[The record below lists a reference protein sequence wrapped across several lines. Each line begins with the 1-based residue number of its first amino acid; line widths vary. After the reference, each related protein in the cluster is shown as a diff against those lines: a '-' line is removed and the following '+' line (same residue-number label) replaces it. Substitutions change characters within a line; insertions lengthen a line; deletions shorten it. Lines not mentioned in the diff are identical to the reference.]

1 MKYKGTIGRTNKFTP
16 RKFITQDTFKKI
28 SKLKNVIINE
38 LIKSGVNIQTTNLN
52 NLNNILLEELGEF
65 ANYIK
70 NYTIKNH

>member
-1 MKYKGTIGRTNKFTP
+1 MNRKGTIGRTNKFTP

-28 SKLKNVIINE
+28 SKLKDVIINE
-38 LIKSGVNIQTTNLN
+38 LIKSGVNIQTTNLDN
-52 NLNNILLEELGEF
+52 FSDILLEELGEF